1 MDRTVGEIIAGRPAV
16 WVRPNCSVRE
26 AARAM
31 YDEDVGAVVVLDQ
44 GKLCGIFTERDA
56 LRFFAATR
64 RNPYTIDV
72 GVVMTRDP
80 VTIAAETP
88 AREARGLML
97 VNGFRHLPVMRGEA
111 VVGVVSLRGMAF
123 DSSWPG

>member
-1 MDRTVGEIIAGRPAV
+1 MDRTLREIIAGKPAV
-16 WVRPNCSVRE
+16 WVKPTCSVRE

-31 YDEDVGAVVVLDQ
+31 YDKDVGAVVVMEGERLR
-44 GKLCGIFTERDA
+44 GIFTERDA

-72 GVVMTRDP
+72 ELVMTRDP
-80 VTIAAETP
+80 ITMDADSSAEQ
-88 AREARGLML
+88 ARRLML
-97 VNGFRHLPVMRGEA
+97 SRGFRHLPVVDGGR
-111 VVGVVSLRGMAF
+111 VLGVVSLRGVAF